1 MSIGICR
8 VQKIG
13 AAKDIAGIQIHNRR
27 ERTNSN
33 TNPDI
38 DHARS
43 SQNYTLTV
51 TPNEDLK
58 DGMSIR
64 FCDAPQATD
73 KPYNAFIDE
82 RIKQGYTGKKAVRK
96 DAVRCCEVL
105 FTASGDFFDQNP
117 KLTKHFFRL
126 CVAFAAKRFGIDNII
141 AATVHMDEETPH
153 LHLDF
158 VPLTAD
164 GRLSAKSILGG
175 RKEMQ
180 QLQDDF
186 YEQVSRRFGL
196 ERGSRADLDAA
207 DPDEQPRKHL
217 TTRELKAA
225 TAAQLAEQEQQI
237 DLNQTELQALEQ
249 QIDLNQTELQALE
262 QALDGVQEQLR
273 EVRRQL
279 NQLDAEK
286 RKAVLTANDAEQ
298 HAILAEGRA
307 EQADKRAETAEI
319 RLHSAETRLSEINA
333 QYDAA
338 AKELGDVLGKKAR
351 AAEIHKLGDLFGE
364 TVHYHKNMLES
375 TRAIGYEA
383 HQKLQKALSALEEAK
398 ALEVR
403 AKALQ
408 AQIEPLQRQAQ
419 ADRDAAAQ
427 LRQEQEQ
434 LIQSRAAELTD
445 KRIKSMFGATPDSRR
460 ERLERFCEKVKLPDG
475 KTVLDV
481 FEEQE
486 RRLRAKGKNFHGIS

>member
-51 TPNEDLK
+51 THNEDLK

-73 KPYNAFIDE
+73 KPYNALIDE

-164 GRLSAKSILGG
+164 GRLSAKSVLGG

-225 TAAQLAEQEQQI
+225 TAAQLAEQ
-237 DLNQTELQALEQ
+237 EQ

-475 KTVLDV
+475 KNVLDV

>member
-64 FCDAPQATD
+64 FSDAPQATD
-73 KPYNAFIDE
+73 KPYNALIDE
-82 RIKQGYTGKKAVRK
+82 RIKQGYTGKKTVRK

-164 GRLSAKSILGG
+164 GRLSAKSVLGG

-225 TAAQLAEQEQQI
+225 TAAQLAEQ
-237 DLNQTELQALEQ
+237 EQ

-319 RLHSAETRLSEINA
+319 RLHSAETKLSEINA

-445 KRIKSMFGATPDSRR
+445 KRIKSMFGASPDSRR
-460 ERLERFCEKVKLPDG
+460 ERLERFCERVKLPDG

>member
-64 FCDAPQATD
+64 FSDAPQATD
-73 KPYNAFIDE
+73 KPYNALIDE
-82 RIKQGYTGKKAVRK
+82 RIKQGYTGKKTVRK

-164 GRLSAKSILGG
+164 GRLSAKSVLGG

-225 TAAQLAEQEQQI
+225 TAAQLAEQ
-237 DLNQTELQALEQ
+237 EQ

-319 RLHSAETRLSEINA
+319 RLHSAETKLSEINA

-427 LRQEQEQ
+427 LRQEHEQ

-445 KRIKSMFGATPDSRR
+445 KRIKSMFGASPDSRR
-460 ERLERFCEKVKLPDG
+460 ERLERFCERVKLPDG

>member
-1 MSIGICR
+1 
-8 VQKIG
+8 
-13 AAKDIAGIQIHNRR
+13 
-27 ERTNSN
+27 
-33 TNPDI
+33 
-38 DHARS
+38 
-43 SQNYTLTV
+43 
-51 TPNEDLK
+51 
-58 DGMSIR
+58 
-64 FCDAPQATD
+64 
-73 KPYNAFIDE
+73 
-82 RIKQGYTGKKAVRK
+82 
-96 DAVRCCEVL
+96 VL

-164 GRLSAKSILGG
+164 GRLSAKSVLGG

-225 TAAQLAEQEQQI
+225 TAAQLAEQEQLI

>member
-51 TPNEDLK
+51 TPNEDFK

-64 FCDAPQATD
+64 FSDAPQATD
-73 KPYNAFIDE
+73 KPYNALIDE

-164 GRLSAKSILGG
+164 GRLSAKSVLGG

-225 TAAQLAEQEQQI
+225 TAAQLAEQEQ
-237 DLNQTELQALEQ
+237 L
-249 QIDLNQTELQALE
+249 IDLNQTELQALE

-445 KRIKSMFGATPDSRR
+445 KHIKSMFGATPDSRR

-475 KTVLDV
+475 KNVLDV

>member
-64 FCDAPQATD
+64 FSDAPQATD
-73 KPYNAFIDE
+73 KPYNALIDE

-164 GRLSAKSILGG
+164 GRLSAKSVLGG

-319 RLHSAETRLSEINA
+319 RLHSAETKLSEINA

-338 AKELGDVLGKKAR
+338 AKELSKQGR
-351 AAEIHKLGDLFGE
+351 HFNFSI
-364 TVHYHKNMLES
+364 
-375 TRAIGYEA
+375 
-383 HQKLQKALSALEEAK
+383 
-398 ALEVR
+398 
-403 AKALQ
+403 
-408 AQIEPLQRQAQ
+408 
-419 ADRDAAAQ
+419 
-427 LRQEQEQ
+427 
-434 LIQSRAAELTD
+434 
-445 KRIKSMFGATPDSRR
+445 KRIHTSF
-460 ERLERFCEKVKLPDG
+460 L
-475 KTVLDV
+475 
-481 FEEQE
+481 
-486 RRLRAKGKNFHGIS
+486 

>member
-38 DHARS
+38 NHARS

-51 TPNEDLK
+51 TPHADLK

-64 FCDAPQATD
+64 FSDAPQATD
-73 KPYNAFIDE
+73 KPYNALIDE

-105 FTASGDFFDQNP
+105 FTASGDFFDQHP
-117 KLTKHFFRL
+117 EKTKLFFKA
-126 CVAFAAKRFGIDNII
+126 CVAFAAKRFGIENII

-164 GRLSAKSILGG
+164 GRLSAKSVLGG

-186 YEQVSRRFGL
+186 YEQVSSRFGL
-196 ERGSRADLDAA
+196 DRGSRADLDAA

-237 DLNQTELQALEQ
+237 DLNQTELQS
-249 QIDLNQTELQALE
+249 LE

-279 NQLDAEK
+279 DQLDAEK
-286 RKAVLTANDAEQ
+286 RKAVLTASDAEQ

-319 RLHSAETRLSEINA
+319 RLHSAETKLSEINA

-351 AAEIHKLGDLFGE
+351 ASEIHKLGDLFGE

-383 HQKLQKALSALEEAK
+383 YQKLQKALAALEEAK

-403 AKALQ
+403 VKALQ

-419 ADRDAAAQ
+419 SDRDAAAQ
-427 LRQEQEQ
+427 LRRDQEQ

-445 KRIKSMFGATPDSRR
+445 KRIKAMFGATPDSRR
-460 ERLERFCEKVKLPDG
+460 ERLERFCERVKLSDG
-475 KTVLDV
+475 KNVLDV

-486 RRLRAKGKNFHGIS
+486 RRLKTRGKGFHSIS